1 MSIREWWTKPRPKRL
16 RLRFPLEAFAPGDTH
31 SATMPLVRYAGID
44 ENTECLADHGESLL
58 ALSLRHG
65 LRHAHEC
72 NGLARCTTCRVR
84 VLSDLAPL
92 AGREPAEQ
100 EIATACHWTD
110 DIRLACQT
118 VVTADMVVERL
129 VAEHG
134 VGPLG
139 FSLDQSDGSAR
150 ECEMVL
156 LFADIAGFS
165 NFAAGHLPYDT
176 VHLLNRF
183 YLAAGQ
189 PILDYGGTIDNYLGD
204 GMLALFEVKDSAEET
219 CRRALRAALAIR
231 RRVTEVKDFAR
242 EHLNFDF
249 SIRIGLHR
257 GLVVVGRIGHPDS
270 YRTTVIGNAVNI
282 ASRIEGANKLFSSDL
297 LASADFV
304 KGILGDLVLTPH
316 PATPLPGFAEPFDLF
331 EIGAFADFSPALEL
345 EHSLARLV
353 DGAPLFCDVFYE
365 ELFAADGRLRAFF
378 KSTDMPRL
386 KAKLLETLQLVVAT
400 ARQPEALKSRLLELG
415 RFHESLGVK
424 SHHFPKAQAALVR
437 ALRIARGE
445 ELTAAEELAWVQ
457 TLSAV
462 VAVMSQA

>member
-1 MSIREWWTKPRPKRL
+1 
-16 RLRFPLEAFAPGDTH
+16 
-31 SATMPLVRYAGID
+31 MPLVRYAGLD
-44 ENTECLADHGESLL
+44 ENRECHADPGESLL

-84 VLSDLAPL
+84 VLSDLAPV

-100 EIATACHWTD
+100 EIATACRWTD

-118 VVTADMVVERL
+118 PVIADMVVERL
-129 VAEHG
+129 VAQPG
-134 VGPLG
+134 AGPRG

-156 LFADIAGFS
+156 LFTDIAGFS

-189 PILDYGGTIDNYLGD
+189 PILDHGGTIDNYIGD
-204 GMLALFEVKDSAEET
+204 GMLALFEVKESAEET

-242 EHLNFDF
+242 LHLDFDF
-249 SIRIGLHR
+249 ANRIGLHR
-257 GLVVVGRIGHPDS
+257 GPVVVGRIGHPDFH
-270 YRTTVIGNAVNI
+270 RTTVIGNAVNI
-282 ASRIEGANKLFSSDL
+282 ASRIESANKLFGTDL
-297 LASADFV
+297 LASEDFV
-304 KGILGDLVLTPH
+304 KHIRGDLVLTPH
-316 PATPLPGFAEPFDLF
+316 PATQLPGFPEPFDLF
-331 EIGAFADFSPALEL
+331 EIAAFADFSPALEL

-353 DGAPLFCDVFYE
+353 EEAPRFCDVFYE
-365 ELFAADGRLRAFF
+365 DLFASDGRLRAFF

-386 KAKLLETLQLVVAT
+386 KAKLLETLQLIVAT
-400 ARQPEALKSRLLELG
+400 ARKPEALKSRLLELG
-415 RFHESLGVK
+415 RLHQSLGVK
-424 SHHFPKAQAALVR
+424 THHYPKAQVALQR
-437 ALRIARGE
+437 ALRIVRGE
-445 ELTAAEELAWVQ
+445 ELTAAEELTWAQ